1 MHPADRHG
9 VAPTMLLRTLHAPPP
24 LAPTATALDAPPIPA
39 SRAWAERYV
48 VRAEAPVIDLT
59 QGVPNTPPDPGLL
72 RRLGKAG
79 ADRALASYGPLE
91 GEPALREAFA
101 VETRRLYGGDVA
113 AADVTITAGA
123 NLGFTLVMS
132 AITTPGDA
140 VLLPAPWFFNHPM
153 ALALRGVAS
162 QPLPCDA
169 GNGLLPDPDR
179 AAALIDARTRAIVL
193 VTPNNPT
200 GAIMPPALVA
210 RFAALCR
217 DRGLWLVLDE
227 TYRDFLPAGAG
238 APHGLFA
245 QPGWRDHVVQ
255 LYSFSKAY
263 GIPGHR
269 SGAVVAG
276 PLLRAQLMKAVD
288 NIQICAPRPPQVA
301 LAWAIPALRVWRE
314 DNAAAMA
321 RRGAAFAAALRE
333 APTWRIEALGA
344 YFAWVRIPEAMRS
357 AAQAAETLAQTQG
370 VITLPGT
377 AFGPGG
383 ERHLR
388 MAFAGVEEAA
398 IAALPARL
406 NAITED
412 GR

>member
-1 MHPADRHG
+1 MPFDPQY
-9 VAPTMLLRTLHAPPP
+9 APPPP
-24 LAPTATALDAPPIPA
+24 LAATATALDAPPIPA
-39 SRAWAERYV
+39 CRAWAARYV
-48 VRAEAPVIDLT
+48 VRGEAPVIDLT
-59 QGVPNTPPDPGLL
+59 QGVPDTPPDPGLL
-72 RRLGKAG
+72 RRLGEAG
-79 ADRALASYGPLE
+79 ADLALAGYGPLE
-91 GEPALREAFA
+91 GEAGLRDAFA
-101 VETRRLYGGDVA
+101 AETRRLYGGDVA

-132 AITTPGDA
+132 AITAPGDA

-153 ALALRGVAS
+153 ALALRGVVS

-200 GAIMPPALVA
+200 GAIMPPSLVA

-227 TYRDFLPAGAG
+227 TYRDFLPAGGA
-238 APHGLFA
+238 APHGLFVE
-245 QPGWRDHVVQ
+245 PGWRDRVVQ

-269 SGAVVAG
+269 TGAVVAG
-276 PLLRAQLMKAVD
+276 PALRAELIKAVD
-288 NIQICAPRPPQVA
+288 NIQICPPRPPQAA
-301 LAWAIPALRVWRE
+301 LAWAVPALRGWR
-314 DNAAAMA
+314 DGNAAAMA

-333 APTWRIEALGA
+333 APAWRIEALGA
-344 YFAWVRIPEAMRS
+344 YFAWVRIPEAMGS
-357 AAQAAETLAQTQG
+357 TAQAAEALAATQG
-370 VITLPGT
+370 VVTLPGT

-388 MAFAGVEEAA
+388 MAFAGVGEAA

-406 NAITED
+406 RAVMED